1 MEPKQSPSPG
11 YWRDRAEE
19 ARAQAE
25 QMHDPTARRTLLG
38 IAVNYEELAEQAEAR
53 LKSAAPPA

>member
-1 MEPKQSPSPG
+1 MEGAHPLSPD
-11 YWRDRAEE
+11 YWRSRAEK